1 MNTSA
6 NYPERQVDLMNIG
19 FIGAGGNMARA
30 LIHCAN
36 NSVLKNGGK
45 LYLSSRTLE
54 KLSDYE
60 KNGAVICKSNADVV
74 LNCDYIFLCVKPQI
88 LPSVLDEIKVVA
100 AHDKCFVC
108 IAAGVSIDSIKFAL
122 GFDAKVIRAMP
133 NTPLLVSAGA
143 SALCTNSPV
152 TDDDFS
158 LVKSVFDFGGA
169 AVSVDESQM
178 DAVTAVSGSG
188 PAYFYR
194 FIKNIAKS
202 GEALGLTYD
211 DSLKLALSTALG
223 SCKMIGEYANSDA
236 DLQQLIDNVT
246 SPNGTTYAAL
256 CSFDETGFD
265 KSVCDALTACYNRS
279 KELGSGK

>member
-1 MNTSA
+1 
-6 NYPERQVDLMNIG
+6 MNIG

-30 LIHCAN
+30 LIHCAK
-36 NSVLKNGGK
+36 NSILNKGDA

-54 KLSDYE
+54 KLSEYGND
-60 KNGAVICKSNADVV
+60 GAVICKSNADVV
-74 LNCDYIFLCVKPQI
+74 KHSDYIFLCVKPQI
-88 LPSVLDEIKVVA
+88 LPSVLDEIKPVSSP
-100 AHDKCFVC
+100 DKCFVS

-122 GFDAKVIRAMP
+122 GYDAKVIRAMP

-143 SALCTNSPV
+143 SALCADSPV
-152 TDDDFS
+152 TDGEFA

-169 AVSVDESQM
+169 AVTCDESQM

-194 FIKNIAKS
+194 FIKNIAKT
-202 GEALGLTYD
+202 GESLGLSYD
-211 DSLKLALSTALG
+211 NSLRLALSTALG
-223 SCKMIGEYANSDA
+223 SCKMISEFASTDA

-256 CSFDETGFD
+256 CSFDSTGFD
-265 KSVCDALTACYNRS
+265 KSVSDALTACFDRS
-279 KELGSGK
+279 KQLGSGK

>member
-1 MNTSA
+1 
-6 NYPERQVDLMNIG
+6 MNIG

-30 LIHCAN
+30 LIYCVK
-36 NSVLKNGGK
+36 NSILNGGAT
-45 LYLSSRTLE
+45 LYLSSRTQE
-54 KLSDYE
+54 KLVEYE
-60 KNGAVICKSNADVV
+60 KDGAVICNANDEVV
-74 LNCDYIFLCVKPQI
+74 KNCDYIFLCVKPQI
-88 LPSVLDEIKVVA
+88 LPSVLDEIKNVA
-100 AHDKCFVC
+100 THDKCFVS
-108 IAAGVSIDSIKFAL
+108 IAAGVSINSIKSAL

-143 SALCTNSPV
+143 SALCKNSPV
-152 TDDDFS
+152 TDSDFS

-169 AVSVDESQM
+169 SVAVDEAQM

-202 GEALGLTYD
+202 GETLGLTYG
-211 DSLKLALSTALG
+211 DSLKLALSTAVG
-223 SCKMIGEYANSDA
+223 SCKMITEFAQSDA

-256 CSFDETGFD
+256 CSFDSTGFD
-265 KSVCDALTACYNRS
+265 KSVSDALTACFDRS
-279 KELGSGK
+279 KELGKGK